1 MKNFYLFLFLISTLV
16 IQKNQAQTSAL
27 SNGIYHY
34 SKVEETMKFIIANK
48 VVMQLENN
56 QVRGFYG
63 WAAQGESSFYF
74 EGNLNENEIKGSKY
88 DLYTKQS
95 SPFNCKIKGN
105 SLSLESP
112 SGPVIISKS
121 SDDLIEN
128 FGSYNIFSKPDIA
141 SPIIQSNVSLKENH
155 FQIIAISKFGSTG
168 DQYQPY
174 NVWYKVKSD
183 NLEGWVVGVISTF

>member
-1 MKNFYLFLFLISTLV
+1 MKKFSLLFSLISALG

-27 SNGIYHY
+27 TNGIYHY

-48 VVMQLENN
+48 VVMQVENN

-74 EGNLNENEIKGSKY
+74 EGNLTGNEVKGSKY
-88 DLYTKQS
+88 DLSSKES

-105 SLSLESP
+105 SLSFESP

-121 SDDLIEN
+121 SNDLIEN
-128 FGSYNIFSKPDIA
+128 FGSYNVFSQPDIA
-141 SPIIQSNVSLKENH
+141 SPIIQSNVSLKEKH

-174 NVWYKVKSD
+174 NVWYKVKNN
-183 NLEGWVVGVISTF
+183 NLEGWVIGVISTF